1 MLNIGH
7 TMLHNHAIAACRAA
21 GLSPALGF
29 LHQGDGR
36 YPALAADLQE
46 PFRHLVERS
55 VILATRILRPAA
67 FVRRVDGP
75 YPLVLDH
82 HASRKFHALLQRS
95 WRTAILGRGQTEPR
109 AWLAQLLANAR
120 ALRRRLLDPN
130 SPWEPFE
137 HP

>member
-1 MLNIGH
+1 MPLS
-7 TMLHNHAIAACRAA
+7 AID
-21 GLSPALGF
+21 SLGAT
-29 LHQGDGR
+29 HVR
-36 YPALAADLQE
+36 YPFERKAQFDAGSDDLAK
-46 PFRHLVERS
+46 
-55 VILATRILRPAA
+55 ILD
-67 FVRRVDGP
+67 VG
-75 YPLVLDH
+75 
-82 HASRKFHALLQRS
+82 